1 MNSIREFPAGDVWN
15 FCVELLIASSLF
27 YPLGEIIKSNIY
39 IISWVISQQFGA
51 IMLLPEEMLRLEE
64 AIFKCESV
72 ERMMKGTDKW

>member
-27 YPLGEIIKSNIY
+27 YPLGEIIKR
-39 IISWVISQQFGA
+39 SWVISQQFGA
-51 IMLLPEEMLRLEE
+51 IMPLPEEMLRIEE